1 MTQKEKPEFCAGVK
15 ILIERMQTTPEDFAD
30 SDYDFANMRAIKQT
44 KFGLLA
50 KMLEQLVTGRDK
62 AKLLEGWAEWHYLTE
77 EEQTALLDAFKQM
90 RRTEFDKRIMERV
103 FDEEFYTRQE
113 AEAEAEERGRA
124 RYLVRQSMA
133 NQHLQPGQIQPYTT
147 TETGGGI
154 MNAIGL
160 GGLFK

>member
-44 KFGLLA
+44 KFGHLA

-62 AKLLEGWAEWHYLTE
+62 AKLLEGWAEWHYLTK

-113 AEAEAEERGRA
+113 AEERERQ
-124 RYLVRQSMA
+124 RYLVRQSMS
-133 NQHLQPGQIQPYTT
+133 NQHHLQPGQIQTYTT

>member
-44 KFGLLA
+44 KFGHLA
-50 KMLEQLVTGRDK
+50 RMLEQLVTGRDK
-62 AKLLEGWAEWHYLTE
+62 AKLLEGWTEWHYLTK

-113 AEAEAEERGRA
+113 AEERERQ

-133 NQHLQPGQIQPYTT
+133 NPAQQLQPGQILTYTT

>member
-1 MTQKEKPEFCAGVK
+1 
-15 ILIERMQTTPEDFAD
+15 
-30 SDYDFANMRAIKQT
+30 
-44 KFGLLA
+44 
-50 KMLEQLVTGRDK
+50 MLEQLVTGRDK
-62 AKLLEGWAEWHYLTE
+62 AKLLEGWAEWHYLTK
-77 EEQTALLDAFKQM
+77 EEQTALLYAFKQM

-113 AEAEAEERGRA
+113 AEERERQ
-124 RYLVRQSMA
+124 RYLVRQNMS
-133 NQHLQPGQIQPYTT
+133 NQHLQPGKIQTYTT

>member
-44 KFGLLA
+44 KFGHLA

-62 AKLLEGWAEWHYLTE
+62 AKLLEGWAEWHYLTK

-113 AEAEAEERGRA
+113 AEERERQ
-124 RYLVRQSMA
+124 RYIVR
-133 NQHLQPGQIQPYTT
+133 NHLQPSQIQPGQIQTYTT

>member
-44 KFGLLA
+44 KFGHLA
-50 KMLEQLVTGRDK
+50 RMLEQLVTGRDK
-62 AKLLEGWAEWHYLTE
+62 AKLLEGWTEWHYLTK

-113 AEAEAEERGRA
+113 AEERERQ
-124 RYLVRQSMA
+124 RYLVRHSMSNPA
-133 NQHLQPGQIQPYTT
+133 QQLQPGQIQTYTT
-147 TETGGGI
+147 TGTGGGI
-154 MNAIGL
+154 MNAMGL